1 MLFINTRPEDRAH
14 SLNQALIQEGIQVE
28 SLPLLELVA
37 EPFTVDLM
45 QLYDQLKASQVIVVV
60 SPTAVEIGMLY
71 LKNSGIDLDQLK
83 HIQWIAVGQATAA
96 ALKTFGIDSLV
107 PDVESSEGMLQLPIL
122 RERVDLNTVA
132 FWRGHGG
139 RQFMMQHLQQT
150 GVKIL
155 NFILYRR
162 QCPELS
168 LTKFPKLVS
177 QLVSQQPVFVLISS
191 EASWRNWQRLTA
203 QISKELDCIY
213 LVLGERLAQVLC
225 QTQNQVDSMLKY
237 IQLETLAPL
246 EIIHSIQGWQ
256 GQS

>member
-37 EPFTVDLM
+37 EPFTADLM

-122 RERVDLNTVA
+122 RER
-132 FWRGHGG
+132 
-139 RQFMMQHLQQT
+139 
-150 GVKIL
+150 
-155 NFILYRR
+155 
-162 QCPELS
+162 
-168 LTKFPKLVS
+168 
-177 QLVSQQPVFVLISS
+177 
-191 EASWRNWQRLTA
+191 
-203 QISKELDCIY
+203 
-213 LVLGERLAQVLC
+213 
-225 QTQNQVDSMLKY
+225 
-237 IQLETLAPL
+237 
-246 EIIHSIQGWQ
+246 
-256 GQS
+256 